1 MSTMELSPISPA
13 DEAYVLALNNDHA
26 VELSWLE
33 PEELRRLVGI
43 AYHARVTANR
53 DGLLIAF
60 EKGTDYHS
68 PNFRW
73 FEERLERFIYVD
85 RVVIAAEARGQGLAR
100 ALYADLFAHAHADG
114 NVPICCEVNVSPPNP
129 ASDAFHAAMGF
140 REVGR
145 ATLPNGKTVRYLAK
159 E

>member
-1 MSTMELSPISPA
+1 MELSPISPA

-43 AYHARVTANR
+43 AYLARVTANR
-53 DGLLIAF
+53 DGFLIAF
-60 EKGTDYHS
+60 EKGADYHS

-73 FEERLERFIYVD
+73 FEERFERFIYVD
-85 RVVIAAEARGQGLAR
+85 RVVIATEARGQGLAR
-100 ALYADLFAHAHADG
+100 ALYADLFAHAHADCQ
-114 NVPICCEVNVSPPNP
+114 VLICCEVNLSPPNP